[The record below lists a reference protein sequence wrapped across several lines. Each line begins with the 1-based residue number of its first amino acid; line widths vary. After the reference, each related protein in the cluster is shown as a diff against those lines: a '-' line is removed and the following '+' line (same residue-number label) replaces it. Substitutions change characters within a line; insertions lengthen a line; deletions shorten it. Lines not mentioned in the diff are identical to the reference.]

1 MKKLNFEQMAKVEGG
16 IGTAAS
22 VGLLCAATVFLSFS
36 LVFAP
41 FAGATGAGCAVGLY
55 ALNYWDNQGID
66 VNEI

>member
-1 MKKLNFEQMAKVEGG
+1 MKQLSLEQMVKVKGG

-55 ALNYWDNQGID
+55 ALNYWEKQGID
-66 VNEI
+66 TNEI